1 MLMQLAIAC
10 LVALILLAT
19 ITAWAAC
26 RLGALRDAQRLQTL
40 GIDDADA
47 DELLSE

>member
-1 MLMQLAIAC
+1 MWIQLAIAF
-10 LVALILLAT
+10 LVALSPLAT
-19 ITAWAAC
+19 ITALAAC

-40 GIDDADA
+40 GIDDANA